1 MKKLLTRL
9 LLFVALVMFAFPSGA
24 KDLYLQGD
32 ANVQDATASY
42 GWRVSPSFDPL
53 EVPIASDGCYYLR
66 SFGDFKLSYCDN
78 KPTGWDNDGGF
89 NKTLVH
95 FSSSGTSDNIGG
107 NINVGEQYIKLAPRT
122 DGKFDVTIQ
131 DSKFEIGTATYKY
144 LIHYQNESGTW
155 TETPE
160 ADMEASG
167 SHTFSFNVKNGSEFH
182 IKSGDTYY
190 GPAINATKVYNGTIT
205 DVNNNGCKYEWA
217 GGDGELKL
225 TLTLKSDGTP
235 ASFKLEGQTMVSKDI
250 YINGVYKDHNWNST
264 NDKIENGTYVVEST
278 SGIYFSFFPNS
289 TVGDWSGQMGP
300 DGNVNVNGHNK
311 AKANNGTFA
320 LAAGKYTLTNITYDG
335 TTVEFDMTKEEVVE
349 PDKLYY
355 FTKTGDSW
363 GNATEINV
371 NGTFTVTSSGNSD
384 KKYFVFGK
392 NSTYSND
399 ALYGAGSE
407 TQVQNGQSYTGQSGN
422 SNAFY
427 VLDGTYTVT
436 VTGFNAGSRVNF
448 SVVKKG
454 DTPGPGPG
462 PDPVGAGLYMVTA
475 YGTGGDNLSAW
486 VSTPLVKSGNVYTC
500 TFGSGDNFPKDNDY
514 CIYFESRDENGNVLK
529 SYGKNQAIG
538 AQPWN
543 NVDEISVGG
552 SKEMNIHD
560 GHVKAAYKFHFGKDA
575 VNIKVDF
582 SNPDKPVFSISEL
595 ATNSIS
601 LVVGDKIM
609 ETKSIKGGGTLKF
622 ETLLKNGNSVVFRSA
637 GKVFGPA
644 GESDVMVEGAAQ
656 YTDISATDGRKFI
669 WNAAT
674 GKAEISVTVDKD
686 GNVTAVSFKQLPT
699 ELYYYTMTNGAWT
712 EGTLI
717 ENGGKFEVE
726 HSSPIFV
733 IFGMDPVKDKDNG
746 RNLYGVASNSL
757 VESSSTARA
766 QFGMNSGYYLA
777 SGKWTITVT
786 DYVPAEY
793 VEFKAV
799 RNGDAAI
806 PEGGY
811 TYYSLKEE
819 GGSTTGNLKLEWDG
833 SLGFYTAV
841 LPAGNKGKKYKV
853 YAAKEGEYTD
863 HTGDY
868 FGWGS
873 NNDDHK
879 EIVGTTNTVDIYQ
892 NQHAIWLEC
901 NNEHRVIVKVE
912 SGRYSKPTVLSFRE
926 AHDPQKAGKI
936 YLISKYLNDNT
947 ESPAWEMKPQPD
959 GTYFLDEF
967 AMRKCDYKNSDG
979 EYCMQI
985 VKYDGSGRRMV
996 ADVLRDG
1003 FFVPRDFD
1011 RQPGR
1016 LCTATL
1022 NAAMT
1027 VITINEK
1034 LRDDGASSSIL
1045 PYIGILG
1052 KNFRQHDKYNTR
1064 HTFYV
1069 DNDPTKEQR
1078 MGNTHLGWQEAY
1090 IEYGQFGHPL
1100 FDVNGLPYYN
1110 TVWPPRYNIPMESYI
1125 GDDVDPLNVTSD
1137 DLTMRRDKRGVMTG
1151 ADWVTA
1157 LQKDNK
1163 YEYATTEG
1171 DVTTN
1176 ADNEGLR
1183 LDPDR
1188 KYARYYVE
1196 NVWLMGEYKIWTGWG
1211 GEKNASWGADWNKCI
1226 YFGPN
1231 NGNQQKSVHKTYVI
1245 GGEQSNFF
1253 TAKSEDGNHAR
1264 EFYRTMEIFLPV
1276 NDSETDYD
1284 FGSNNANPPTYSISP
1299 RFYLTEADGGAKIDA
1314 IARGAVGSQAVG
1326 YAPSLSNMPVGFHV
1340 SEYKVTRYA
1349 YDANTDRENFKPCD
1363 IKRNAVEK
1371 TAAVVKS
1378 GTGLEIEDYEEFN
1391 ALFTKDF
1398 GTDAKYTK
1406 DGEAGDYGV
1415 GRYIFRLEATFV
1427 NAAGETRTADVWSPF
1442 IEIYDNQGEVHIYH
1456 AQLVELPADNPLCKE
1471 KGYKYIT
1478 YSKERSRFHR
1488 VAVKVV
1494 GEDRPV
1500 ELTRQEDLE
1509 PEEVAKLRDVYLK
1522 DGVWTNKTLLL
1533 TEDPS
1538 RFTGEMKVFKMSKV
1552 ERDEAGNETNVD
1564 TQLIDLMGESDN
1576 KIRNWYAYIY
1586 DGTNQIAHP
1595 ESFKV
1600 DFEGELKNV
1609 ESDAADGSTAVTDFD
1624 KVEHKPQFPLPYI
1637 DTPNVTVD
1645 VKLTEN
1651 TDEWPAL
1658 YTATH
1663 EHLNIVEGNVSGE
1676 NGYEDTNPFQQW
1688 REDKVLNR
1696 LEVRVPVQLPNISNE
1711 NGLRDA
1717 AYGKLTV
1724 KVNDK
1729 ELGVD
1734 KENLAAGRA
1743 YIVYDHQSPYDWLTY
1758 VNEWKA
1764 KDATSWNTT
1773 GSKFATENCAI
1784 EGISEPGIHDKT
1796 AVLATFAPSFGT
1808 PSLSLEDGT
1817 LGFRGEWSGPE
1828 NGIYTYTGYLT
1839 VFNPTSHPF
1848 DALVGNNDLVPEE
1861 NGSYTPQYLC
1871 HVESTGDVDG
1881 VSNVETVSQVISEAG
1896 SKYKLVSAKVRAD
1909 KLENMSDF
1917 MRTLKL
1923 SFSRAYYFYSGDE
1936 KIVAGQSHRN
1946 CGSKLVG
1953 LTGEFPFHIGGDI
1966 HTAAPSAAPVQKTE
1980 GQPNGEAAV
1989 NLEPST
1995 TGHSSTLYA
2004 GDNAFLFAPKY
2015 KTFDFSLLSDIQ
2027 VGIDGIM
2034 DSDVRVVTGKGFID
2048 LLGNEGRIYST
2059 DGRLVYSGAS
2069 RAEVISGVYVVVLDG
2084 KTVKVFVK

>member
-1 MKKLLTRL
+1 MKKNLTKL
-9 LLFVALVMFAFPSGA
+9 VSLAVLGSFFVPPQPVEAKRIYYDNSSTQWSSVRVNSWSGTNPVNSTVMSSDGNNRFYCDVNDEFKPQNLEFHDANDYNSKTEIINSSSFNIPANTVFKGLKNGSST
-24 KDLYLQGD
+24 KLIVLPTDNKLYLVGKVNGNNWTP
-32 ANVQDATASY
+32 ANAIPMET
-42 GWRVSPSFDPL
+42 
-53 EVPIASDGCYYLR
+53 SDGLVYTKNVK
-66 SFGDFKLSYCDN
+66 FDT
-78 KPTGWDNDGGF
+78 TGE
-89 NKTLVH
+89 
-95 FSSSGTSDNIGG
+95 FSLITAKGTSSDAWGMPNSNIRYHSEDSGHKGIDLDYPDNLSIRFGNIGG
-107 NINVGEQYIKLAPRT
+107 SNGWKLNNLDTNKEYVITVDFNSYTVKISEPSDDKLYYFCSEGKDNWAAGGSKQVQVGSKLELTAASGGTSYFVFGT
-122 DGKFDVTIQ
+122 DPTLSWSSDKLYALGSSQDVSN
-131 DSKFEIGTATYKY
+131 DGEYTATYKA
-144 LIHYQNESGTW
+144 GTAAF
-155 TETPE
+155 E
-160 ADMEASG
+160 
-167 SHTFSFNVKNGSEFH
+167 VKNG
-182 IKSGDTYY
+182 TY
-190 GPAINATKVYNGTIT
+190 TIT
-205 DVNNNGCKYEWA
+205 VTEFNPG
-217 GGDGELKL
+217 
-225 TLTLKSDGTP
+225 
-235 ASFKLEGQTMVSKDI
+235 VSVKFSVAKK
-250 YINGVYKDHNWNST
+250 G
-264 NDKIENGTYVVEST
+264 VVED
-278 SGIYFSFFPNS
+278 N
-289 TVGDWSGQMGP
+289 
-300 DGNVNVNGHNK
+300 
-311 AKANNGTFA
+311 
-320 LAAGKYTLTNITYDG
+320 
-335 TTVEFDMTKEEVVE
+335 
-349 PDKLYY
+349 KLYY

-371 NGTFTVTSSGNSD
+371 DGTFTVTSSGNSD

-436 VTGFNAGSRVNF
+436 VTGFNAGSSVNF
-448 SVVKKG
+448 SVVKEG
-454 DTPGPGPG
+454 DTPGPG
-462 PDPVGAGLYMVTA
+462 PDPVGTGLYMVTA

-486 VSTPLVKSGNVYTC
+486 VSTPLVKSGDVYTC
-500 TFGSGDNFPKDNDY
+500 TFGSGDNFPKDKDY
-514 CIYFESRDENGNVLK
+514 CIYFESRDENGNVLQ
-529 SYGKNQAIG
+529 SYGKKQAIG

-543 NVDEISVGG
+543 DVDEISVGG

-582 SNPDKPVFSISEL
+582 SNPAKPVFSISEL

-656 YTDISATDGRKFI
+656 YLDISATDGRKFI

-686 GNVTAVSFKQLPT
+686 GNVTGVSFAELPT

-712 EGTLI
+712 EGKLI
-717 ENGGKFEVE
+717 EKGGKFEVE

-786 DYVPAEY
+786 DYVAAEY
-793 VEFKAV
+793 VDFEAV
-799 RNGDAAI
+799 RTGDAAI
-806 PEGGY
+806 PADGY

-819 GGSTTGNLKLEWDG
+819 GGAQTGNLKLEWDG

-841 LPAGNKGKKYKV
+841 LPSGNKGKKYKV

-873 NNDDHK
+873 NNSDHV
-879 EIVGTTNTVDIYQ
+879 EIVGKTGTTPIYQ
-892 NQHAIWLEC
+892 NDNAIWLEC
-901 NNEHRVIVKVE
+901 DNEHLVIVKVE
-912 SGRYSKPTVLSFRE
+912 NGRYSKPISLSFRE
-926 AHDPQKAGKI
+926 TLDPQKAGKI
-936 YLISKYLNDNT
+936 YLISQYLNDNT

-967 AMRKCDYKNSDG
+967 AMRKCDYKNKAG

-985 VKYDGSGRRMV
+985 VQYDESGRRLV

-1003 FFVPRDFD
+1003 FFVPRDFN

-1022 NAAMT
+1022 NAEMT

-1245 GGEQSNFF
+1245 GGEESNFF
-1253 TAKSEDGNHAR
+1253 TAKSEDDNYAR

-1326 YAPSLSNMPVGFHV
+1326 YAPSLSNMPGGFHV

-1349 YDANTDRENFKPCD
+1349 YDANTDREEFNPCD
-1363 IKRNAVEK
+1363 IKRKAVEK

-1378 GTGLEIEDYEEFN
+1378 GTGLEIKDYEEFN

-1415 GRYIFRLEATFV
+1415 GRYIFRLEATFE

-1442 IEIYDNQGEVHIYH
+1442 IEIYDKQGEVHIYH
-1456 AQLVELPADNPLCKE
+1456 AQLVELPADNPLCQE

-1478 YSKERSRFHR
+1478 YSKERTRFHR

-1494 GEDRPV
+1494 DNDRPV
-1500 ELTRQEDLE
+1500 ELTRQEDLA

-1564 TQLIDLMGESDN
+1564 TQLIDLMDERDN

-1600 DFEGELKNV
+1600 DFTGELKNV
-1609 ESDAADGSTAVTDFD
+1609 EPDAADGSTIVTDLD

-1637 DTPNVTVD
+1637 DTPKARVE

-1696 LEVRVPVQLPNISNE
+1696 LEVRVPVQLPNISMAD
-1711 NGLRDA
+1711 GLRDA
-1717 AYGKLTV
+1717 AYDKLTV

-1734 KENLAAGRA
+1734 KENVAGGRA

-1758 VNEWKA
+1758 DSEWKA

-1773 GSKFATENCAI
+1773 GSAFATTDCAI
-1784 EGISEPGIHDKT
+1784 EGIKEPGIHDKT
-1796 AVLATFAPSFGT
+1796 AVLATFAPSFDT

-1839 VFNPTSHPF
+1839 VFNPTSHPI

-1881 VSNVETVSQVISEAG
+1881 VSDVETVSQVISEAG
-1896 SKYKLVSAKVRAD
+1896 GKYKLVSAKVRAD

-1923 SFSRAYYFYSGDE
+1923 SFSRAYYFFSGDE
-1936 KIVAGQSHRN
+1936 KIEAGQGHRN
-1946 CGSKLVG
+1946 CGSTLVG

-1966 HTAAPSAAPVQKTE
+1966 HTAAPSAAPVQKAE

-2034 DSDVRVVTGKGFID
+2034 PDGAADVEPVYYNLQGVRIENPGKGLYIKVTGAKS
-2048 LLGNEGRIYST
+2048 E
-2059 DGRLVYSGAS
+2059 
-2069 RAEVISGVYVVVLDG
+2069 
-2084 KTVKVFVK
+2084 KVML

>member
-1 MKKLLTRL
+1 M
-9 LLFVALVMFAFPSGA
+9 
-24 KDLYLQGD
+24 
-32 ANVQDATASY
+32 
-42 GWRVSPSFDPL
+42 
-53 EVPIASDGCYYLR
+53 
-66 SFGDFKLSYCDN
+66 
-78 KPTGWDNDGGF
+78 
-89 NKTLVH
+89 
-95 FSSSGTSDNIGG
+95 
-107 NINVGEQYIKLAPRT
+107 VG
-122 DGKFDVTIQ
+122 
-131 DSKFEIGTATYKY
+131 
-144 LIHYQNESGTW
+144 
-155 TETPE
+155 
-160 ADMEASG
+160 
-167 SHTFSFNVKNGSEFH
+167 
-182 IKSGDTYY
+182 
-190 GPAINATKVYNGTIT
+190 
-205 DVNNNGCKYEWA
+205 
-217 GGDGELKL
+217 
-225 TLTLKSDGTP
+225 
-235 ASFKLEGQTMVSKDI
+235 
-250 YINGVYKDHNWNST
+250 
-264 NDKIENGTYVVEST
+264 
-278 SGIYFSFFPNS
+278 
-289 TVGDWSGQMGP
+289 
-300 DGNVNVNGHNK
+300 
-311 AKANNGTFA
+311 
-320 LAAGKYTLTNITYDG
+320 
-335 TTVEFDMTKEEVVE
+335 

-355 FTKTGDSW
+355 FTKTGDNW

-371 NGTFTVTSSGNSD
+371 DGTFTVTSSGNSD
-384 KKYFVFGK
+384 KKYFVFAK

-436 VTGFNAGSRVNF
+436 VTGFNAGSSVNF
-448 SVVKKG
+448 SVVKEG
-454 DTPGPGPG
+454 DTPGPG

-486 VSTPLVKSGNVYTC
+486 VSTPLVKSGDVYTC
-500 TFGSGDNFPKDNDY
+500 TFGSGDNFPKDKDY
-514 CIYFESRDENGNVLK
+514 CIYFESRDESGNVLK

-656 YTDISATDGRKFI
+656 YLDISATDGRKFI

-686 GNVTAVSFKQLPT
+686 GNVTGVSFAELPT
-699 ELYYYTMTNGAWT
+699 ALYYYTKTKGAWT
-712 EGTLI
+712 DGTLI
-717 ENGGKFEVE
+717 EKGGTFDVE
-726 HSSPIFV
+726 YSSPIYV
-733 IFGMDPVKDKDNG
+733 VFGMDAKKDNEYG
-746 RNLYGVASNSL
+746 KNLYGAVSNTL
-757 VESSSTARA
+757 VENDTPTRA
-766 QFGMNSGYYLA
+766 DYGRQAGYYLE

-853 YAAKEGEYTD
+853 YASKEGEYTD
-863 HTGDY
+863 HTGDS
-868 FGWGS
+868 FGWG
-873 NNDDHK
+873 NNSDHV
-879 EIVGTTNTVDIYQ
+879 EIVGKTGTTPIYQ
-892 NQHAIWLEC
+892 NNNAIWLEC
-901 NNEHRVIVKVE
+901 DNEHRVIVKVE
-912 SGRYSKPTVLSFRE
+912 SGRYSKPTVLSFRA

-936 YLISKYLNDNT
+936 YLISQYLNDNT

-985 VKYDGSGRRMV
+985 VKYDEAGRRMV

-1022 NAAMT
+1022 NAEMT

-1045 PYIGILG
+1045 PYIGIVG
-1052 KNFRQHDKYNTR
+1052 KNFRQRDKYNTR
-1064 HTFYV
+1064 HEF
-1069 DNDPTKEQR
+1069 TKVEDGVSEER

-1100 FDVNGLPYYN
+1100 FDVDGMPYYN
-1110 TVWPPRYNIPMESYI
+1110 TVWPPRYNIPMESHI
-1125 GDDVDPLNVTSD
+1125 GDDVDPLNITSD

-1151 ADWVTA
+1151 ADWVET

-1163 YEYATTEG
+1163 YEYVTKEG
-1171 DVTTN
+1171 DVATN
-1176 ADNEGLR
+1176 ADNEGFR
-1183 LDPDR
+1183 LDPDQ

-1226 YFGPN
+1226 YFGPSK
-1231 NGNQQKSVHKTYVI
+1231 GNQQKSVHKTYVI
-1245 GGEQSNFF
+1245 GGEKDNFF
-1253 TAKSEDGNHAR
+1253 TAGSDGNYAR

-1326 YAPSLSNMPVGFHV
+1326 YAPSLSNMPGGFHV

-1349 YDANTDRENFKPCD
+1349 YDANTDRENFNPCD

-1378 GTGLEIEDYEEFN
+1378 GTGLEIKNYEEFN

-1427 NAAGETRTADVWSPF
+1427 NEAGETRTADVWSPF
-1442 IEIYDNQGEVHIYH
+1442 IEIYDKQGEVHIYH
-1456 AQLVELPADNPLCKE
+1456 AQLVELPADNPLCQE

-1494 GEDRPV
+1494 DNDRPV

-1600 DFEGELKNV
+1600 DFTGELKNV
-1609 ESDAADGSTAVTDFD
+1609 EPDAADGSTIVTDLD
-1624 KVEHKPQFPLPYI
+1624 KVEYKPQFPLPYI
-1637 DTPNVTVD
+1637 DTPEARVYSKIVD
-1645 VKLTEN
+1645 TP
-1651 TDEWPAL
+1651 TTEWPRPEK
-1658 YTATH
+1658 YTASH
-1663 EHLNIVEGNVSGE
+1663 EHLNFIDKNVA
-1676 NGYEDTNPFQQW
+1676 DDNPFQQW

-1696 LEVRVPVQLPNISNE
+1696 LEVRVPVQLPNISMAD
-1711 NGLRDA
+1711 GLRDA
-1717 AYGKLTV
+1717 AYDRLTV

-1734 KENLAAGRA
+1734 KENVAGGRA

-1758 VNEWKA
+1758 DSEWKA

-1773 GSKFATENCAI
+1773 GSAFATTDCAI

-1796 AVLATFAPSFGT
+1796 AVLATFAPSFDT

-1881 VSNVETVSQVISEAG
+1881 VSNVKTVSQVISEAG
-1896 SKYKLVSAKVRAD
+1896 GKYKLVSAKVKAD

-1923 SFSRAYYFYSGDE
+1923 SFSRAYYFFSGNKDGVTE
-1936 KIVAGQSHRN
+1936 ATTHRN
-1946 CGSKLVG
+1946 CGSTLVG
-1953 LTGEFPFHIGGDI
+1953 LKGEFPFHIGGDI
-1966 HTAAPSAAPVQKTE
+1966 HTAAPSAAPVQNAE

-2004 GDNAFLFAPKY
+2004 GDNAFLFAPMY

>member
-1 MKKLLTRL
+1 MTLNTDKEMLVFVYVDQNKPGNGPNRIQLKPKDGTTSTDYDYWIKFYKKGSSDVWKKFENKTVSVSASEVKGYTFCIVLAEKGDASHVEKKWFASNNGSNKNVNSTGSTNFDLTESDPQNIDMPSLESGNFTFNLTVGSNKMPTNLSVTAPGGTTSDRKLYIYGNVKQAGVYSDKTDGILLTKNADGKYEGTVT
-9 LLFVALVMFAFPSGA
+9 FYKS
-24 KDLYLQGD
+24 KDDNNSYFRFWDEDNQKIW
-32 ANVQDATASY
+32 SY
-42 GWRVSPSFDPL
+42 GSDNGTPSFSSANANAD
-53 EVPIASDGCYYLR
+53 ITNY
-66 SFGDFKLSYCDN
+66 
-78 KPTGWDNDGGF
+78 NDM
-89 NKTLVH
+89 
-95 FSSSGTSDNIGG
+95 G
-107 NINVGEQYIKLAPRT
+107 NWYV
-122 DGKFDVTIQ
+122 
-131 DSKFEIGTATYKY
+131 
-144 LIHYQNESGTW
+144 
-155 TETPE
+155 
-160 ADMEASG
+160 ASG
-167 SHTFSFNVKNGSEFH
+167 STYTIILDENCQSFTISSGGDIPDTDYEYFISHKNPSSSSWTNSDSYKIEANGSKKFTVNLNYNDRFV
-182 IKSGDTYY
+182 IKSGGNTY
-190 GPAINATKVYNGTIT
+190 GPLTERG
-205 DVNNNGCKYEWA
+205 VNNNDSY
-217 GGDGELKL
+217 
-225 TLTLKSDGTP
+225 SDTFGT
-235 ASFKLEGQTMVSKDI
+235 ASFVWVGDSGNVDITVTLGADGKPKSVSFAQESVTPGPGDATLHMMLGYRDDNWHIDNWEDI
-250 YINGVYKDHNWNST
+250 PMT
-264 NDKIENGTYVVEST
+264 CENGIYTYGFNRTNNTECLVYFALKDNSDNVTYSYGSPVKSYNSNHLFNDGRPEIGKVNNESISRT
-278 SGIYFSFFPNS
+278 SGAPNFYY
-289 TVGDWSGQMGP
+289 
-300 DGNVNVNGHNK
+300 VNVNGNV
-311 AKANNGTFA
+311 NQRS
-320 LAAGKYTLTNITYDG
+320 TNDVAFKLG
-335 TTVEFDMTKEEVVE
+335 TTGE
-349 PDKLYY
+349 L
-355 FTKTGDSW
+355 
-363 GNATEINV
+363 
-371 NGTFTVTSSGNSD
+371 
-384 KKYFVFGK
+384 FV
-392 NSTYSND
+392 
-399 ALYGAGSE
+399 
-407 TQVQNGQSYTGQSGN
+407 
-422 SNAFY
+422 
-427 VLDGTYTVT
+427 
-436 VTGFNAGSRVNF
+436 
-448 SVVKKG
+448 
-454 DTPGPGPG
+454 
-462 PDPVGAGLYMVTA
+462 
-475 YGTGGDNLSAW
+475 
-486 VSTPLVKSGNVYTC
+486 
-500 TFGSGDNFPKDNDY
+500 
-514 CIYFESRDENGNVLK
+514 
-529 SYGKNQAIG
+529 
-538 AQPWN
+538 
-543 NVDEISVGG
+543 
-552 SKEMNIHD
+552 
-560 GHVKAAYKFHFGKDA
+560 
-575 VNIKVDF
+575 KVDL
-582 SNPDKPVFSISEL
+582 SDPANAKLTISEP

-622 ETLLKNGNSVVFRSA
+622 ETLLKKENSVVFRSA
-637 GKVFGPA
+637 SKVFGPA

-656 YTDISATDGRKFI
+656 YTDISATDGSKFI

-712 EGTLI
+712 EGKLI
-717 ENGGKFEVE
+717 EKGGKFEVE

-786 DYVPAEY
+786 DYVAAEY
-793 VEFKAV
+793 VDFEAV

-806 PEGGY
+806 PADGY

-819 GGSTTGNLKLEWDG
+819 GGSETGNLKLEWDG

-841 LPAGNKGKKYKV
+841 LPSGNKGKKYKV
-853 YAAKEGEYTD
+853 YAAKEGKYTD
-863 HTGDY
+863 KTGDY

-873 NNDDHK
+873 NNSDHV
-879 EIVGTTNTVDIYQ
+879 EIVGTTNTVDIYK
-892 NQHAIWLEC
+892 NDNAIWLEC
-901 NNEHRVIVKVE
+901 NNEHLVIVKVE
-912 SGRYSKPTVLSFRE
+912 NGRYSKPISLSFRE
-926 AHDPQKAGKI
+926 TLDPQKAGKI
-936 YLISKYLNDNT
+936 YLISQYLNDNT

-967 AMRKCDYKNSDG
+967 AMRKCDYKNKAG

-985 VKYDGSGRRMV
+985 VQYDESGRRLV

-1022 NAAMT
+1022 NAEMT

-1090 IEYGQFGHPL
+1090 IEYGQSGHPL

-1245 GGEQSNFF
+1245 GGEESNFF
-1253 TAKSEDGNHAR
+1253 TAKSEDDNYAR

-1326 YAPSLSNMPVGFHV
+1326 YAPSLSNMPGGFHV

-1349 YDANTDRENFKPCD
+1349 YDANTDREEFKPCD
-1363 IKRNAVEK
+1363 IKRKAVEK

-1378 GTGLEIEDYEEFN
+1378 GTGLEIKDYEEFN

-1427 NAAGETRTADVWSPF
+1427 NEAGETRTADVWSPF
-1442 IEIYDNQGEVHIYH
+1442 IEIYDKQGEVHIYH
-1456 AQLVELPADNPLCKE
+1456 AQLVELPADNPLCQE

-1478 YSKERSRFHR
+1478 YSKERTRFHR

-1494 GEDRPV
+1494 DNDRPV

-1564 TQLIDLMGESDN
+1564 TQLIDLMDERDN

-1600 DFEGELKNV
+1600 DFTGELKNV
-1609 ESDAADGSTAVTDFD
+1609 EPDAADGSTIVTDLD

-1637 DTPNVTVD
+1637 DTPKARVE

-1658 YTATH
+1658 YTASH
-1663 EHLNIVEGNVSGE
+1663 EHLNIVEGTVNGE
-1676 NGYEDTNPFQQW
+1676 NSYEDTNPFQQW

-1696 LEVRVPVQLPNISNE
+1696 LEVRVPVQLPNISMAD
-1711 NGLRDA
+1711 GLRDA

-1758 VNEWKA
+1758 DSEWKV

-1773 GSKFATENCAI
+1773 GSEFATENCAI

-1796 AVLATFAPSFGT
+1796 AVLATFAPSFDT

-1839 VFNPTSHPF
+1839 VFNPTSHPI

-1861 NGSYTPQYLC
+1861 NGSYTPQYLF

-1881 VSNVETVSQVISEAG
+1881 VSDVETVSQVISEAG
-1896 SKYKLVSAKVRAD
+1896 GKYKLVSAKVRAD

-1936 KIVAGQSHRN
+1936 KIEAGQGHRN
-1946 CGSKLVG
+1946 CGSTLVG